1 MGHVSSFK
9 IESIMENINYR
20 AVFAIVTG
28 IAFAASQPI
37 LAEEA
42 SSQKRMDTIEEVFVI
57 KKNALQITDFPML
70 FRSEITLLMNMLK
83 YFLKTILNP
92 TNSMQSYYFLF
103 STIST

>member
-1 MGHVSSFK
+1 MNNNIFYKQILFAVSFLFF
-9 IESIMENINYR
+9 ITY
-20 AVFAIVTG
+20 
-28 IAFAASQPI
+28 AFAQ
-37 LAEEA
+37 EN
-42 SSQKRMDTIEEVFVI
+42 TIEEVFVI

-92 TNSMQSYYFLF
+92 TNSMQSSYFLF